1 MDLINELLSALSD
14 IDYSEFDED
23 TINDLLDSRDSDP
36 FDAEWCRVSAE
47 IEELKNDR
55 NYTPKIGSQ
64 QSKIREK
71 AFITVERNIQNELSE
86 YVSDDFG
93 LIYDSLVLNYKDEW
107 LDKLIGSYKNK
118 KIPSGDLSV

>member
-1 MDLINELLSALSD
+1 MDPINELLSALSD
-14 IDYSEFDED
+14 IDYSVFDED
-23 TINDLLDSRDSDP
+23 AINELLDSRDSDP
-36 FDAEWCRVSAE
+36 FDAEWCRVSAK
-47 IEELKNDR
+47 IELLKNDS
-55 NYTPKIGSQ
+55 NYTRDIEAQ

-71 AFITVERNIQNELSE
+71 AFMTVERNIQSELSE

-118 KIPSGDLSV
+118 KIPSGDL

>member
-1 MDLINELLSALSD
+1 MDPINELLNSLND

-23 TINDLLDSRDSDP
+23 SINKLLDNRDSDP

-47 IEELKNDR
+47 IELLKNDR
-55 NYTPKIGSQ
+55 NYTPKIEAQ

-71 AFITVERNIQNELSE
+71 AFMTVERNIQSELSE

-93 LIYDSLVLNYKDEW
+93 LIYDSIVLNYKDEW

-118 KIPSGDLSV
+118 MIPSGEL